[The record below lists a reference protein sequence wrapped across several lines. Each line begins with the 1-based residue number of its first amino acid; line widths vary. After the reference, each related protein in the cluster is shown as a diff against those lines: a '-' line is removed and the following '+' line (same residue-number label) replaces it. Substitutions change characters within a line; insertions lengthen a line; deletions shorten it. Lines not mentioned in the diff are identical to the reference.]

1 MELLTHP
8 WQLGLACF
16 AAGFL
21 LARWVY
27 FRHGV
32 ETGPIR
38 IDISEAEIEAA
49 VQAGRKVDAI
59 RLYRQRSGAGLKQAL
74 RAIDAMKRG
83 NPDSSAQ

>member
-21 LARWVY
+21 FARWIY
-27 FRHGV
+27 LRHGV
-32 ETGPIR
+32 GTGPSR
-38 IDISEAEIEAA
+38 TDISEAEIEAA

-59 RLYRQRSGAGLKQAL
+59 RMYRQRSGAGLKQAL
-74 RAIDAMKRG
+74 RAVDAMKHG
-83 NPDSSAQ
+83 NPDSSTQ

>member
-21 LARWVY
+21 LARWIY
-27 FRHGV
+27 LRHGV
-32 ETGPIR
+32 GTGPSR
-38 IDISEAEIEAA
+38 TDISEAEIEAA

-59 RLYRQRSGAGLKQAL
+59 RLYRQRTGAGLKQAL
-74 RAIDAMKRG
+74 RAVDAMKHG
-83 NPDSSAQ
+83 NPDSSTQ